1 MSIPAGQDPMSVI
14 VKNILENVLRNILR
28 RNILRIIHRN
38 TCNVCDWIDLNHQ
51 EKLHSNHVLHIQ
63 NTLLKNE
70 RRCEV
75 QNL

>member
-1 MSIPAGQDPMSVI
+1 MNVI

-28 RNILRIIHRN
+28 RSILRNILRIIHRN
-38 TCNVCDWIDLNHQ
+38 TCNVSDCIDSNHQ

-70 RRCEV
+70 RKCEV